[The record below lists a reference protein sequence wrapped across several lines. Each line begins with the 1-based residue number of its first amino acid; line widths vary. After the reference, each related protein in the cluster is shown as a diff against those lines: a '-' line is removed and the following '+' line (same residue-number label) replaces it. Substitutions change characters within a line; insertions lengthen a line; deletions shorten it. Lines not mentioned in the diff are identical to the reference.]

1 MISKSMV
8 EWLIEFIEEHQ
19 FDFDSG
25 DNGGGGRA
33 TLYCTKCRVIR
44 SGMYV
49 DSEHAA
55 PVEHAPDCE
64 VLFMLKQLKQEA
76 EKS

>member
-33 TLYCTKCRVIR
+33 TLYCTQCKVIR
-44 SGMYV
+44 RERSA
-49 DSEHAA
+49 DSERAA